1 MRFRA
6 LVFLALLALAAV
18 PGCRTPVEPALLDAR
33 TLARERREAVMQPGL
48 QVCRR
53 VPVGSTEHD
62 WLRGTVVAIY
72 GARVAV
78 RIDDPGRF
86 PHHLDGTSVSTG
98 ARLLS
103 APSAWTPCF

>member
-1 MRFRA
+1 VL
-6 LVFLALLALAAV
+6 LVLLALLAPATL

-62 WLRGTVVAIY
+62 WLRGTVVAMY
-72 GARVAV
+72 GERVAV

-86 PHHLDGTSVSTG
+86 PHHLDGTSVAAG

-103 APSAWTPCF
+103 APGAWTPCF